1 MSFNFMAAITICS
14 DFWQDLIQVE
24 NWKTDVI
31 EKKCSPYMT
40 NQRTGFVSIGADFND
55 IQLTT
60 WKKKARKIGVTIQI
74 SAEFNDT
81 QLQRLSKEEISYSTK
96 SFLACVHGP
105 Y

>member
-1 MSFNFMAAITICS
+1 
-14 DFWQDLIQVE
+14 
-24 NWKTDVI
+24 
-31 EKKCSPYMT
+31 MT

>member
-1 MSFNFMAAITICS
+1 MAAITICS

-40 NQRTGFVSIGADFND
+40 NQRTGFVSIGADFKD

-60 WKKKARKIGVTIQI
+60 WKKKARKIKVTIQI
-74 SAEFNDT
+74 CTEFNDT
-81 QLQRLSKEEISYSTK
+81 QLQRLFKEGISYSTR
-96 SFLACVHGP
+96 SFPVCAHGP